1 MDVTFQTLYRFCA
14 EGNVIVN
21 IRPLRR
27 VFKSAK
33 QRETN
38 LTFGVTLEVKEVG
51 CYWLAIFYLLLSLC
65 LIAMLASSKKN
76 KKQIWNHPGHLNSR
90 SVLSVIVGYCHFNFF
105 LTLHGQSESTCN
117 YQRWPNRFLI

>member
-65 LIAMLASSKKN
+65 LIAMLASSKK
-76 KKQIWNHPGHLNSR
+76 KQKTNLESSWPLKQ
-90 SVLSVIVGYCHFNFF
+90 SVSIVRYCWLLS
-105 LTLHGQSESTCN
+105 L
-117 YQRWPNRFLI
+117 